1 MTTFTFVDQEYTTS
15 SGFASYLTPRSVY
28 TVPSGK
34 IARIKMDSVNISSNG
49 STYFA
54 QGTFILFSD
63 GANVHR
69 KHMFGYF
76 SSGGSTAATIGW
88 YNPADFG
95 GMIHAENGTSTIR
108 YHAPMNAQPRDWVL
122 GGTVESNIS
131 LEMGGEGYRTSTNG
145 YGGVSFGPSSFFM
158 KAGEVLKLAATSDTA
173 ASTAKYVN
181 ARLAIWLEDE

>member
-15 SGFASYLTPRSVY
+15 SANTGYLTPRSVY

-34 IARIKMDSVNISSNG
+34 IARIKMDSVNLSTNG
-49 STYFA
+49 STYFS

-69 KHMFGYF
+69 KHMYGYY
-76 SSGGSTAATIGW
+76 STGRTDTATIGW

-108 YHAPMNAQPRDWVL
+108 YNAPMNTQPGNWVL

-131 LEMGGEGYRTSTNG
+131 TSMSGEGYWTSTNG
-145 YGGVSFGPSSFFM
+145 YGGICFGPSSFFM
-158 KAGEVLKLAATSDTA
+158 KAGEVLKLAAAADTD